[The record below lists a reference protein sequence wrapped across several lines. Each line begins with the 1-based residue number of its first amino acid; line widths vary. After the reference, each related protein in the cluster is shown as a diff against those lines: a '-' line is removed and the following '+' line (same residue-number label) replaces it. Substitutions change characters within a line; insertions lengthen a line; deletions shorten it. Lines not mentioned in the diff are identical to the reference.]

1 MISRLLTRTLGTMA
15 VLVAG
20 VVFGVVVVRVAVD
33 ALRSEPPVVETIE
46 LTPAPTS
53 VPVESA
59 PSRPSVDDVSSEPPP
74 APPPPPSSPTPEPLP
89 QQPALAPLTA
99 TPSKP
104 VPASA
109 PPPAP
114 IGYDDDV
121 YDVYEVNDIDD
132 VDGGTHDSPDDD

>member
-1 MISRLLTRTLGTMA
+1 MA

-20 VVFGVVVVRVAVD
+20 VVFGVVVVRLAVD
-33 ALRSEPPVVETIE
+33 ALRSEPPIVQTIE
-46 LTPAPTS
+46 LTPASTS
-53 VPVESA
+53 VPVEST

-74 APPPPPSSPTPEPLP
+74 ARPPSSPTPEPPP
-89 QQPALAPLTA
+89 QQAALASLTA

>member
-1 MISRLLTRTLGTMA
+1 MA

-20 VVFGVVVVRVAVD
+20 VVFGVVLVRFAVD
-33 ALRSEPPVVETIE
+33 ALRSEPPIVETIE
-46 LTPAPTS
+46 LTLASTS
-53 VPVESA
+53 VPVEST

-74 APPPPPSSPTPEPLP
+74 APPPPPPSPTPEPPP
-89 QQPALAPLTA
+89 QQAALAPLTA

-132 VDGGTHDSPDDD
+132 VDGGTHDSPDGD

>member
-1 MISRLLTRTLGTMA
+1 MA

-33 ALRSEPPVVETIE
+33 ALRSEPPIVETIE
-46 LTPAPTS
+46 LTPASTS
-53 VPVESA
+53 VPVEST
-59 PSRPSVDDVSSEPPP
+59 PSRPSVDDVGSEPPP
-74 APPPPPSSPTPEPLP
+74 TPAPPPSSPAPEPLP
-89 QQPALAPLTA
+89 QQPALAPLTT
-99 TPSKP
+99 TPSIP

>member
-1 MISRLLTRTLGTMA
+1 MA

-20 VVFGVVVVRVAVD
+20 VVFGVVLVRFAVD
-33 ALRSEPPVVETIE
+33 ALRSEPPIVETIE

-53 VPVESA
+53 VPVEST
-59 PSRPSVDDVSSEPPP
+59 PNRPSVDDDGSEPPP
-74 APPPPPSSPTPEPLP
+74 APPPPPSSPTPEPPP

-121 YDVYEVNDIDD
+121 YDVNDIDD